1 MTLKFCGFID
11 SPIMFTL
18 KRPKYVKY
26 DPLSGEGGTT
36 AYMESENMHWWNFN
50 HLFKCGLMGWKPS
63 LKEMGFLSLA
73 STGPRHYYMIAISRF
88 VG

>member
-36 AYMESENMHWWNFN
+36 AYMESENMH
-50 HLFKCGLMGWKPS
+50 
-63 LKEMGFLSLA
+63 
-73 STGPRHYYMIAISRF
+73 
-88 VG
+88 